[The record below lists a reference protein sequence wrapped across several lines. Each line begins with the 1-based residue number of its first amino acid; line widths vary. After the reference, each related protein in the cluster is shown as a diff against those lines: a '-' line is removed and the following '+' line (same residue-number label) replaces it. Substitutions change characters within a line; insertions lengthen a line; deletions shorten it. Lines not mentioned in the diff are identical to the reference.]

1 MTAKEKLRQAVEEL
15 TELEAEDTL
24 AYLARQR
31 EHDCVIE
38 AFDDAPLE
46 DEPITEEEERAVE
59 ESREAHRRGE
69 TFTREEIRQEL
80 GF

>member
-1 MTAKEKLRQAVEEL
+1 MTAKDKLRQAVEEL

-24 AYLARQR
+24 AYIARRR
-31 EHDCVIE
+31 ERDPVLE
-38 AFDDAPLE
+38 AFDNAPLE

-59 ESREAHRRGE
+59 EGREAYRRGE
-69 TFTREEIRQEL
+69 TYTREQIRQEL